1 MGYTRKGDFV
11 GYDFEKI
18 IGAVQELESEKR
30 FRHTLGVQKEACE
43 LGKIFMP
50 QMVEKLGLAGLLHDI
65 TKDFS
70 FEKQLELCKD
80 FGIVLDNECIVPKLL
95 HAKTGCELAKRLF
108 GDDVVDDEVYSGIF
122 YHTTGRKGMTLFE
135 TIIYLAD
142 YIEEGRTFS
151 DCIELRNF
159 FYDNVKK
166 ANDYSD
172 KLEVLRKTMVYS
184 FDLTICNLI
193 DEGKL
198 IDQDTVNARNYFLLN
213 KNVFNMTEE

>member
-1 MGYTRKGDFV
+1 MSIKY
-11 GYDFEKI
+11 
-18 IGAVQELESEKR
+18 
-30 FRHTLGVQKEACE
+30 
-43 LGKIFMP
+43 
-50 QMVEKLGLAGLLHDI
+50 HD
-65 TKDFS
+65 
-70 FEKQLELCKD
+70 
-80 FGIVLDNECIVPKLL
+80 V
-95 HAKTGCELAKRLF
+95 KRLF

-135 TIIYLAD
+135 SIIYLAD